1 MILTAVQHER
11 APRNTSSLVAA
22 ARRGP
27 SGLYPGIPHVYH
39 AASNPY
45 HPLLYPALFPFK
57 PTMSAFTPSV
67 GKQRNQF
74 PTKTKLLKYNY
85 LSIRIKCLK
94 LSLRMCTLFR
104 FAAHFLPR
112 SPTTESL
119 TVNAA
124 KEDEVTSS
132 EEAGSIDAR
141 IEPKGK
147 SP

>member
-74 PTKTKLLKYNY
+74 ESKWNY
-85 LSIRIKCLK
+85 RNIIIYSKFISYTHTYIYIYTLSIR
-94 LSLRMCTLFR
+94 STF
-104 FAAHFLPR
+104 FTPF
-112 SPTTESL
+112 TDNG
-119 TVNAA
+119 TVV
-124 KEDEVTSS
+124 DS
-132 EEAGSIDAR
+132 EHRERGRGDKFGGSWIDR
-141 IEPKGK
+141 R
-147 SP
+147 

>member
-1 MILTAVQHER
+1 MILAAVQHER

-67 GKQRNQF
+67 GKQRSQF
-74 PTKTKLLKYNY
+74 PTKTKLLKYV
-85 LSIRIKCLK
+85 I
-94 LSLRMCTLFR
+94 LFIYSNQV
-104 FAAHFLPR
+104 FEIIFTYVHFVSFR
-112 SPTTESL
+112 SAFFTPFTDHGI
-119 TVNAA
+119 V
-124 KEDEVTSS
+124 DS
-132 EEAGSIDAR
+132 ERRERGRSDKFGGSWLDR
-141 IEPKGK
+141 R
-147 SP
+147 